1 MAFCLWPI
9 LSAGWPILWA
19 DDIGRR
25 DRYYRPIYRYRSFTN
40 QRGRVLTKSLLSSV
54 MNSSMEHDEFTE
66 GHLPNVELVNTP
78 RVWMFA
84 GMIDGIWIL
93 FPVAIFGT
101 IVKGFLV
108 SEEINVANFS
118 ETITLIQS

>member
-1 MAFCLWPI
+1 
-9 LSAGWPILWA
+9 
-19 DDIGRR
+19 
-25 DRYYRPIYRYRSFTN
+25 
-40 QRGRVLTKSLLSSV
+40 

-78 RVWMFA
+78 RVWMFG

-101 IVKGFLV
+101 TVNGFLV
-108 SEEINVANFS
+108 SEEINVANFF

>member
-1 MAFCLWPI
+1 
-9 LSAGWPILWA
+9 
-19 DDIGRR
+19 
-25 DRYYRPIYRYRSFTN
+25 
-40 QRGRVLTKSLLSSV
+40 

-78 RVWMFA
+78 RVWMFG

-101 IVKGFLV
+101 IVNGFLV
-108 SEEINVANFS
+108 SEEINVANFF